1 MSSPYPFFVAAGA
14 DFQLR
19 MWFAVTTRCIER
31 ERLALLNFKQGLIDR
46 NDDLSTWGGQEHNCC
61 TWKGV
66 SCNENTSHV
75 IALQLPGYELRGN
88 ISRALLD
95 LQHLNHLELSDNNFD
110 GKEIPGFFGSF
121 EKLQHLYL
129 ARSGFSGI
137 IPYQLGNISNLK
149 TLDLGRNSALEA
161 DNLDWLSNLSFLS
174 RLDLSGIKINDT
186 NWLRGIRGLSSLKE
200 LYLASCDIP
209 QLTPSSL
216 DFIVNSSSP
225 SLVVLD
231 LSGTELN
238 SLVFSWLVNMSTSL
252 ARVDLSDNQLDGL
265 IPDAFGSSIF
275 LEYLD
280 LSGNQLEGTVSESH
294 FLNLHNLTVL
304 DLSFNSLVFNVTTT
318 TAWVPPFRLDVR
330 KLTSCYLGPHFPK
343 WLQTQ
348 SSISGLDLSST
359 KISDQVPN
367 WLWDLS
373 PRLQYLNLSRNQI
386 SGELPNLSSKFSG
399 SPIIDLSSNN
409 FSGSLPLLN
418 PSTSILQLSRNMFW
432 GSISSICTLR
442 LLGFLDLSYNQLSG
456 PLPDC
461 WMSMGRL
468 AILNLENNDISG
480 EIPPSLAQLQFPL
493 LTLQLRN
500 NNLTGDLSSSFMI
513 NRFMTMFDVG
523 GNQLQE
529 TSQHG

>member
-1 MSSPYPFFVAAGA
+1 MGCGVVSGSQVGEV
-14 DFQLR
+14 R
-19 MWFAVTTRCIER
+19 
-31 ERLALLNFKQGLIDR
+31 
-46 NDDLSTWGGQEHNCC
+46 
-61 TWKGV
+61 WKGV

-75 IALQLPGYELRGN
+75 IGLQLPGYELRGN

-95 LQHLNHLELSDNNFD
+95 LQHLNHLELSDNDFD

-149 TLDLGRNSALEA
+149 TLDLARNSALEA
-161 DNLDWLSNLSFLS
+161 NNLDWLSNLSFLS

-200 LYLASCDIP
+200 LYLASSNIP
-209 QLTPSSL
+209 LLTPSSL

-252 ARVDLSDNQLDGL
+252 VRVDLSDNQLDGL
-265 IPDAFGSSIF
+265 IPDAFGSFSF

-280 LSGNQLEGTVSESH
+280 LSGNRLEGGIPESLSDLSRLYFLDLSHNQLTGLVPELRGLISLRELHLSHNKLTGILGASFGQLHKLEILDVSYNFLQGTVSESH

-318 TAWVPPFRLDVR
+318 TAWAPPFRLDVL

-348 SSISGLDLSST
+348 SSISRLELSST

-373 PRLQYLNLSRNQI
+373 PRLEYLNLSRNQI

-399 SPIIDLSSNN
+399 SPMIDLSSNN
-409 FSGSLPLLN
+409 FSAIRPAS
-418 PSTSILQLSRNMFW
+418 
-432 GSISSICTLR
+432 R
-442 LLGFLDLSYNQLSG
+442 LLD
-456 PLPDC
+456 
-461 WMSMGRL
+461 
-468 AILNLENNDISG
+468 EHG
-480 EIPPSLAQLQFPL
+480 EIIHSEPGKQ
-493 LTLQLRN
+493 
-500 NNLTGDLSSSFMI
+500 
-513 NRFMTMFDVG
+513 
-523 GNQLQE
+523 
-529 TSQHG
+529 